1 MAQVRGR
8 GRGRGERILDTL
20 YLAYFGVHLVAS
32 ALIDAQLALPASLFP
47 GAVQRVLA
55 DYLRD
60 SGDPFLGGLARK
72 DASVT
77 WFRVLLLSETF
88 VQIPCFVVG
97 IYGLAAGE

>member
-1 MAQVRGR
+1 MAQARGR
-8 GRGRGERILDTL
+8 GRRERILDTL

-72 DASVT
+72 DAAVT